1 MDSSNRTTTD
11 LPLEEFLALAVKE
24 LRRVGYSGGS
34 ITHYHTTWRRL
45 IAFAKDHGLGD
56 RYSEEL
62 AERFVDASLPHVRER
77 LGRTQKAQ
85 RQAVFAVKVLGA
97 FSRDGRIEPFRMDL
111 MKYALPAAMKKP
123 LRDYEQYC
131 KDYRQLNRK
140 SVVTHVRLVAQFLLF
155 LDSRNLR
162 SLQELRPADVTAFVV
177 SRQHLRRTTVAATV
191 SCLRQF
197 LKYLAMRSTVGEDL
211 SRALPSVRVTK
222 DANIPAVWD
231 PETVV
236 KLLAAVDR
244 SSPRGKR
251 DYAILLLAARLGLR
265 TGDICLLR
273 LDDLDWDAAII
284 DIMQSKTRAALRL
297 PISEEIGEALIDY
310 LRFGRP
316 SSEHREVFLKLRP
329 PFVPFG
335 DDAHLY
341 KVMVRWRRAAGIDF
355 RGRRQQGLR
364 SLRHTLATQ
373 LLRAETPIHVISEI
387 LGHASSATT
396 MIYAK
401 ADTEAL
407 RGAALDPEEA
417 RHVE

>member
-1 MDSSNRTTTD
+1 MDSSNTTTTD
-11 LPLEEFLALAVKE
+11 LPLEELVALAGKE

-34 ITHYHTTWRRL
+34 VTHYHTTWRRL
-45 IAFAKDHGLGD
+45 IAFAQDNDLGD

-62 AERFVDASLPHVRER
+62 AERFVDVSRPFVRER
-77 LGRTQKAQ
+77 LGRGHKAQ
-85 RQAVFAVKVLGA
+85 RYAMFAVKVLGD
-97 FSRDGRIEPFRMDL
+97 FSRDGRIEPFRTDL
-111 MKYALPAAMKKP
+111 LKYALPAAMKKP
-123 LRDYEQYC
+123 LRDYERFC
-131 KDYRQLNRK
+131 KDRRHLVRK
-140 SVVTHVRLVAQFLLF
+140 SVIAHVRMVARFLLF
-155 LDSRNLR
+155 LDSRNVR

-177 SRQHLRRTTVAATV
+177 SRQHFRAKTVAGIV

-197 LKYLAMRSTVGEDL
+197 LRYLAMRGIVPEDL
-211 SRALPSVRVTK
+211 GVALPSVRVTK
-222 DANIPAVWD
+222 DAAIPAVWD

-284 DIMQSKTRAALRL
+284 EIIQSKTRAALRL
-297 PISEEIGEALIDY
+297 PISEEVGEALIDY

-335 DDAHLY
+335 DDANLY
-341 KVMVRWRRAAGIDF
+341 EVMVRWRRAAGIDL
-355 RGRRQQGLR
+355 RAQRQQGLR
-364 SLRHTLATQ
+364 STLWRRNCCGKRRRSMSFPRFWAMPPPP
-373 LLRAETPIHVISEI
+373 RP
-387 LGHASSATT
+387 
-396 MIYAK
+396 
-401 ADTEAL
+401 
-407 RGAALDPEEA
+407 
-417 RHVE
+417 